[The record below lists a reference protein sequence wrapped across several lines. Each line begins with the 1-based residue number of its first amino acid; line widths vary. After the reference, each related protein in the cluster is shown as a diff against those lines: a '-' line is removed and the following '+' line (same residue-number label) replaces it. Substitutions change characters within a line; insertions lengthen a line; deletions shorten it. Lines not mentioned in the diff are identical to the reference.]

1 MSLVNEG
8 FVDIKTVPKTL
19 QDRFVVPPFS
29 VLDAS
34 QGYWQRRKRA
44 WVRLGIKGVVTEDNI
59 HTSKGSGLAE
69 SDKPLITFRDKNKKG
84 LGNYHDNEGTSNID
98 HYREKEGTKKAKMG
112 STTVCAT
119 DWMKRGP
126 DEGGSLFDPVLC
138 EIMYKWFCPTQGA
151 ILDPFAGESVKG
163 MVAATLG
170 YKYTGIELRP
180 EQFEANKK
188 AAAKHNLTPEYI
200 NGDSERLNRIIR
212 PERKFD
218 FIFTSP
224 PYYDLEIYSESEK
237 DGSAFETYDKF
248 MDWYYKIF
256 HQAVSHLKE
265 NRFLA
270 VKIGEIRD
278 KKTGAYRN
286 FVGDNISC
294 FMDLGLHYY
303 NEVVLITPKGSL
315 PIRAGKQFTV
325 SKKLAKGHQNILIFF
340 KGDLKAMKG
349 EFETW

>member
-1 MSLVNEG
+1 MTRLNEG
-8 FVDIKTVPKTL
+8 FLDIPTVPKTL
-19 QDRFVVPPFS
+19 TDRFVVPPFS
-29 VLDAS
+29 ILDAS
-34 QGYWQRRKRA
+34 QGYWQKRKRQ
-44 WVRLGIKGVVTEDNI
+44 WIRFGIKGVVTADALNNYHQKADAVGGTI
-59 HTSKGSGLAE
+59 QLAATRAKRTSKMPHFHEDIKDVDMYRNAAKGSP
-69 SDKPLITFRDKNKKG
+69 KT
-84 LGNYHDNEGTSNID
+84 
-98 HYREKEGTKKAKMG
+98 G

-138 EIMYKWFCPTQGA
+138 EIMYKWFCPVGGSV
-151 ILDPFAGESVKG
+151 LDPFAGESVKG
-163 MVAATLG
+163 IVASALG
-170 YKYTGIELRP
+170 FAYTGIELRP
-180 EQFEANKK
+180 EQFECNKAQADALGLK
-188 AAAKHNLTPEYI
+188 PEYI

-237 DGSAFETYDKF
+237 DGSAFETYEKF
-248 MDWYYKIF
+248 MVWYNTIF
-256 HQAVSHLKE
+256 KQAVSHLKD

-270 VKIGEIRD
+270 VKVGEIRD

-303 NEVVLITPKGSL
+303 NEVILITPKGSL
-315 PIRAGKQFTV
+315 PIRAGKQFE
-325 SKKLAKGHQNILIFF
+325 SGKKLAKGHQNVLIFY
-340 KGDLKAMKG
+340 KGDLKKVMEA
-349 EFETW
+349 F